1 MKNLILA
8 ALVGALVAAATLA
21 GSARASAV
29 STLENLQAAYSGE
42 SNASARYKAFAAKAD
57 AEGYQAA
64 ARLFRAAA
72 RSEAIHAGNHA
83 VVIRSLGGTPAVDLA
98 APVVKS
104 TKENLQAAIG
114 GERHERDT
122 MYPEFIERAR
132 KDGKVEAVR
141 TLTQARLAEIE
152 HAKLYQAALDGL
164 EGQKVA
170 GAPMY
175 VCPVCGFTATTP
187 PATCPGS
194 GTAKERFERID

>member
-8 ALVGALVAAATLA
+8 ALIGALVAAATLV
-21 GSARASAV
+21 GSAGASAG
-29 STLENLQAAYSGE
+29 STLENLQAAYNGE

-57 AEGYQAA
+57 AEGYQGV
-64 ARLFRAAA
+64 ARLFRAAS

-83 VVIRSLGGTPAVDLA
+83 AVIRSLGGTPVADLA
-98 APVVKS
+98 APAVKS
-104 TKENLQAAIG
+104 TRENLRAAIG
-114 GERHERDT
+114 GESHERDT

-132 KDGKVEAVR
+132 KDGKADAVR
-141 TLTQARLAEIE
+141 TLTQARVAEIE

-170 GAPMY
+170 SAPIY
-175 VCPVCGFTATTP
+175 VCPVCGFTAPTP

-194 GTAKERFERID
+194 GTAMERFDRID